1 MDKRT
6 FIKNIIRGFI
16 LVGIGAVFGKS
27 LFKKKPS
34 EPCNYVYLCKGCNKI
49 SDCQLDEAIK
59 FRREKIIYRRMKM
72 KRLFI
77 PKLNFWRLSKNLQN

>member
-1 MDKRT
+1 MPLIPSGSKLEFLKKLNNVMDKRT

-59 FRREKIIYRRMKM
+59 FRREKK
-72 KRLFI
+72 
-77 PKLNFWRLSKNLQN
+77 